1 MADQG
6 RMIKSLK
13 QQREEM
19 KNSQLLEHSS
29 QRISSP
35 IQALLNTYKYLD
47 DDAKKN
53 LMHTAMLSNNEMLQR
68 ELFKIQQSK
77 PITGLSLQAKLAK
90 ELIKLA
96 ETYKISELVFET
108 KATKRRS
115 NYLTWWSK
123 LRPILA
129 MFPQNA
135 VVFKDNEIIPFPN
148 PNNIG
153 NRALYLLIYS
163 KVDEYFQWSI
173 EQFEGFGDKALAS
186 IKIQCTNISA

>member
-1 MADQG
+1 
-6 RMIKSLK
+6 L
-13 QQREEM
+13 
-19 KNSQLLEHSS
+19 
-29 QRISSP
+29 
-35 IQALLNTYKYLD
+35 
-47 DDAKKN
+47 
-53 LMHTAMLSNNEMLQR
+53 
-68 ELFKIQQSK
+68 IQQSK

-129 MFPQNA
+129 MFPQTA

-153 NRALYLLIYS
+153 NRALYLLICS

-173 EQFEGFGDKALAS
+173 KQFEGFGDKALAS
-186 IKIQCTNISA
+186 IKIQCTNISAEKMQHYHHMFTSLRIKDNESTTNFFRRFTYARTESEAAGNTYTEE

>member
-1 MADQG
+1 M
-6 RMIKSLK
+6 
-13 QQREEM
+13 
-19 KNSQLLEHSS
+19 
-29 QRISSP
+29 
-35 IQALLNTYKYLD
+35 
-47 DDAKKN
+47 
-53 LMHTAMLSNNEMLQR
+53 
-68 ELFKIQQSK
+68 IQQSK

-129 MFPQNA
+129 MFPQTA